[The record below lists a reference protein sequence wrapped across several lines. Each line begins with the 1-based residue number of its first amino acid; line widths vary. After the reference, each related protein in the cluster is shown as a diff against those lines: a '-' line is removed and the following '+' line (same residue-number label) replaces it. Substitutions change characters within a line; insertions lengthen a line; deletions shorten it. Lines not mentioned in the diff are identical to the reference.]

1 MNRLIIILTLGLLI
15 SCNSK
20 IDTQEKSE
28 TIIVHDTIKI
38 TERVIDTIYVEKPD
52 FNGLSNSD
60 FYIQE
65 RLPNWFLELDIL
77 KGKKFKKD
85 YEIDNRLNPL
95 YLEADFNGDDII
107 DIAIP
112 IKQSKSQKVG
122 FAIIHGQTNEVFI
135 IGAGTPVK
143 NGLSDDMS
151 YIDIWKV
158 NRLKSNEPGLD
169 ENGDIDKN
177 GPLIL
182 ENPSMQLEKSEV
194 GGGQIYWNGK
204 GYVYFHQTC

>member
-1 MNRLIIILTLGLLI
+1 MNKRIIILTLGFLA

-20 IDTQEKSE
+20 IDKQEQSE

-38 TERVIDTIYVEKPD
+38 TEQVIDTVYVGESDSKD
-52 FNGLSNSD
+52 LSNSA

-65 RLPNWFLELDIL
+65 RLPNWFLELEIL
-77 KGKKFKKD
+77 KGKKFQND

-135 IGAGTPVK
+135 IGAGTEVK

-158 NRLKSNEPGLD
+158 NRKANNEPGLD

-194 GGGQIYWNGK
+194 GGGQVYWNGK

>member
-1 MNRLIIILTLGLLI
+1 MNRILIILTFGFLI

-20 IDTQEKSE
+20 IDRQETNEIK
-28 TIIVHDTIKI
+28 IVRDTIKI
-38 TERVIDTIYVEKPD
+38 TEQIVDTIYVEKSDMED
-52 FNGLSNSD
+52 FINLD

-65 RLPNWFLELDIL
+65 RLPEWFLKLDIL
-77 KGKKFKKD
+77 NGTKLQND
-85 YEIDNRLNPL
+85 YEFDNRLNPL

-112 IKQSKSQKVG
+112 IKQTKSQKVG

-135 IGAGTPVK
+135 IGAGTVIK

-158 NRLKSNEPGLD
+158 NRRRSNEPGLD
-169 ENGDIDKN
+169 ENGDINKN

-182 ENPSMQLEKSEV
+182 KNPSIQLEKSEV

-204 GYVYFHQTC
+204 EYVYFHQTC